1 MAQHGERIEAMT
13 RPKRMRPTTTT
24 MTMMRHLRLLN
35 CERNLMAREEK
46 ASLEKLLEDPKKI
59 AFLVN
64 FDLVEKGGH
73 EETVMSH
80 NNL

>member
-1 MAQHGERIEAMT
+1 MSD
-13 RPKRMRPTTTT
+13 
-24 MTMMRHLRLLN
+24 

>member
-1 MAQHGERIEAMT
+1 
-13 RPKRMRPTTTT
+13 
-24 MTMMRHLRLLN
+24 
-35 CERNLMAREEK
+35 MAREEK
-46 ASLEKLLEDPKKI
+46 ASLEKLLEDPKKVREARYHLSGSSNYELILEI

-80 NNL
+80 NNLWSA